1 MGAGARRRGII
12 GSMSDIERRGGSRP
26 SRKKREQRAFRL
38 VMVGCTL
45 GVLGTVGLVLAIFTS
60 FGAGWPIIALILAAV
75 CAWLFRRTV
84 N

>member
-38 VMVGCTL
+38 VMVGGTL

>member
-1 MGAGARRRGII
+1 
-12 GSMSDIERRGGSRP
+12 MSDIERRQGSRP
-26 SRKKREQRAFRL
+26 SRKKREQRAYRL
-38 VMVGCTL
+38 VLAGGTL

-60 FGAGWPIIALILAAV
+60 FGAGWPIIALLLAAI

>member
-1 MGAGARRRGII
+1 
-12 GSMSDIERRGGSRP
+12 MSDIERRGGSRP

-38 VMVGCTL
+38 VMVGGTL
-45 GVLGTVGLVLAIFTS
+45 GVLGTVGLILAILTS

-75 CAWLFRRTV
+75 CAVLFRRTV